1 MTDFPNL
8 LYSLTSE
15 IPSLSNIYLRPE
27 KGASFGRS
35 IPYPR
40 VNCLKTIPFTAA
52 HTYIAHIWQYRPP
65 PPASGASPYRP
76 LKELPP
82 SLQAQVSNIS
92 HPTSNIIVSVI
103 LRRW

>member
-8 LYSLTSE
+8 LYTLTSE
-15 IPSLSNIYLRPE
+15 IPSLSNIHLRPE
-27 KGASFGRS
+27 KGTSFGRS

-40 VNCLKTIPFTAA
+40 VNCLKTIPLTAA
-52 HTYIAHIWQYRPP
+52 HTYIAHIWQYPP
-65 PPASGASPYRP
+65 SGASPHRP

-82 SLQAQVSNIS
+82 PLRAQVSNIS
-92 HPTSNIIVSVI
+92 HAKSNIIVSII